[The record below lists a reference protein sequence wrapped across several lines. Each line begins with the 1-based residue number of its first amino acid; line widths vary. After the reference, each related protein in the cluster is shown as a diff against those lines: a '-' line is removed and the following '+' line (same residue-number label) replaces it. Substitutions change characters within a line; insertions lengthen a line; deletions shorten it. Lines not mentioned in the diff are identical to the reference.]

1 MDKKSYIWLNGNFV
15 REDEPVLTLSNR
27 AFAYGDGFFET
38 IHAYGTQAKHLN
50 LHFARLQKSAKVL
63 GMEMQ
68 PFLTKEFI
76 DSEITRLLNKNRIFG
91 SARVRLSVFRADGG
105 LYTPA
110 SNEISLSLQSTP
122 LSPNFYPINSK
133 GLVIDIYP
141 DLRKPINILSPIKS
155 CNALIYTMAGLYKLQ
170 NKLDDCLIINDQNRI
185 TEAISSNVFVVKGNT
200 IYTPSLEEGCVAGVM
215 RQVVIDLA
223 RRNGFKVNDR
233 VSLEANKLLEAD
245 EIFLTNAVS
254 GIQWVVGLRQ
264 KRLFGLVSRKLS
276 NELIRETFS
285 DQFSEGFS
293 G

>member
-68 PFLTKEFI
+68 SFLTKEFI

-110 SNEISLSLQSTP
+110 CNEISLSLQSTP

-155 CNALIYTMAGLYKLQ
+155 CN
-170 NKLDDCLIINDQNRI
+170 
-185 TEAISSNVFVVKGNT
+185 
-200 IYTPSLEEGCVAGVM
+200 
-215 RQVVIDLA
+215 
-223 RRNGFKVNDR
+223 
-233 VSLEANKLLEAD
+233 
-245 EIFLTNAVS
+245 EIGRAHV
-254 GIQWVVGLRQ
+254 
-264 KRLFGLVSRKLS
+264 
-276 NELIRETFS
+276 
-285 DQFSEGFS
+285 
-293 G
+293 

>member
-1 MDKKSYIWLNGNFV
+1 MDSKSYIWLNGVFV

-50 LHFARLQKSAKVL
+50 LHFVRVKKSLDIL
-63 GMEMQ
+63 GMELP
-68 PFLTKEFI
+68 PFLTTEYL
-76 DSEITRLLNKNRIFG
+76 SNEITRLLNKNRIFG
-91 SARVRLSVFRADGG
+91 SARVRLTVFRSDGG
-105 LYTPA
+105 LYAPT
-110 SNEISLSLQSTP
+110 SNSIILTLQSSP

-133 GLVIDIYP
+133 GLVIDVYP

-155 CNALIYTMAGLYKLQ
+155 CNALIYTMAGLFKLQ

-185 TEAISSNVFVVKGNT
+185 AEAISSNVFVVKDNK
-200 IYTPSLEEGCVAGVM
+200 IYTPSLDEGCVAGIM

-223 RRNGFKVNDR
+223 RKNGYKVNDHAKI
-233 VSLEANKLLEAD
+233 EANSLLESD

-276 NELIRETFS
+276 NELNRETFP
-285 DQFSEGFS
+285 DQFKEGFS